1 MEKQTSAGKVACR
14 KMGPHGP
21 FKKEPCRVTFFIFLA
36 LRWSFIVKT
45 SSTKGS
51 IRSLVAF
58 FFFYHF
64 VYMFLYAK
72 VTEINVV
79 EYILSF
85 KMNKQ

>member
-1 MEKQTSAGKVACR
+1 MQVRWLAEKWDL
-14 KMGPHGP
+14 MDPL
-21 FKKEPCRVTFFIFLA
+21 KKNLVVTFFIFLA

-72 VTEINVV
+72 VTEINV
-79 EYILSF
+79 EINILSF

>member
-1 MEKQTSAGKVACR
+1 MQVRWLAEKWDL
-14 KMGPHGP
+14 MDPL
-21 FKKEPCRVTFFIFLA
+21 KKNLVVTFFIFLA

-51 IRSLVAF
+51 IRSLAAF

>member
-1 MEKQTSAGKVACR
+1 MQVRWLAEKWDL
-14 KMGPHGP
+14 MDPL
-21 FKKEPCRVTFFIFLA
+21 KKNLVVTFFIFLA